1 MTIAIHL
8 LALRDHED
16 YEYLCSALSAEI
28 RLTDGPDVPT
38 DCEILVAGRPT
49 REQLLAS
56 PRLRALII
64 PFAGLP
70 DATRSLLLEFP
81 QIAVHN
87 IHYNALPV
95 AEMAIT
101 LLLAAAKF
109 IVPIDRTFRTHDWT
123 ARYQPNPTLF
133 VDGRTVLILGYGAIG
148 QQVAR
153 LCRGLGMRVL
163 MTRRHVSEEAMAA
176 SEEQGIYP
184 ATRLRQLLPSADALI
199 LCVPATPETIGLI
212 GASELALLPG
222 HAILVNVSRG
232 EVVDEAALYQA
243 LRDGT
248 LYAAG
253 LDVWYN
259 YPANPTASM
268 KLAPSAYPFHELE
281 NVVMSPHRASHGVG
295 ANRLRMTHLAS
306 LLNAAAGGNEMP
318 GRIDVQAGY

>member
-16 YEYLCSALSAEI
+16 YEYLCSKLNSNI
-28 RLTDGPDVPT
+28 RLTDGPDVSA

-70 DATRSLLLEFP
+70 DATRTLLLEFP

-95 AEMAIT
+95 AEMAVT
-101 LLLAAAKF
+101 LLLTAAKF
-109 IVPIDRTFRTHDWT
+109 IVPIDRTFRMHDWT
-123 ARYQPNPTLF
+123 ARYQPDPALLM
-133 VDGRTVLILGYGAIG
+133 DSRTALILGYGAIG
-148 QQVAR
+148 QHVAR

-163 MTRRHVSEEAMAA
+163 MTRRHISAEAMVAN
-176 SEEQGIYP
+176 EEQGIYP
-184 ATRLRQLLPSADALI
+184 AAKLQQLLPSADALI
-199 LCVPATPETIGLI
+199 LCVPATPETVGLI
-212 GASELALLPG
+212 GASELALLPR
-222 HAILVNVSRG
+222 HAVLVNVSRG

-243 LRDGT
+243 LRNRM

-259 YPANPTASM
+259 YPASSTPSM
-268 KLAPSAYPFHELE
+268 KLAPSTYPFHDLE

-295 ANRLRMTHLAS
+295 SERLRMTHLAS